1 MPKEQEKWYGL
12 KSDKAMNNHE
22 KENKRADR
30 LAELVIIAGVIM
42 VLLSMASCRSVRYV
56 PLERVRTE
64 YINRTDTIR
73 ETDSIIHEKE
83 TIIREADSTLL
94 AELGLKLRENER
106 AILVLKR
113 ELEKQKR
120 EVSEHKTDTV
130 ILRDTVPVPYP
141 VEKELTW
148 YQSTCV
154 KWFPW
159 LLFIVAGILV
169 YKLKPWRWLKYI

>member
-1 MPKEQEKWYGL
+1 MNYNEIEKR
-12 KSDKAMNNHE
+12 
-22 KENKRADR
+22 RADS
-30 LAELVIIAGVIM
+30 LAEFVIIAGIIM
-42 VLLSMASCRSVRYV
+42 ALLFMTSCRSIRYV
-56 PLERVRTE
+56 PVERVRTE

-73 ETDSIIHEKE
+73 ETDSIFHEKE

-94 AELGLKLRENER
+94 AALGLKLKENEK

-130 ILRDTVPVPYP
+130 IVIDSIPVPYP
-141 VEKELTW
+141 VEKDLTW
-148 YQSTCV
+148 YQDTCI

-159 LLFIVAGILV
+159 LLFVVVGILV
-169 YKLKPWRWLKYI
+169 YILKPWRWMKFI

>member
-1 MPKEQEKWYGL
+1 MNYNEIEKR
-12 KSDKAMNNHE
+12 
-22 KENKRADR
+22 RADR
-30 LAELVIIAGVIM
+30 LAEFMIMAGIIMA
-42 VLLSMASCRSVRYV
+42 LLFMTSCRSIRYV
-56 PLERVRTE
+56 PVERVRTE

-73 ETDSIIHEKE
+73 ETDSIFHEKE

-94 AELGLKLRENER
+94 AKLGLKLKENER

-130 ILRDTVPVPYP
+130 IMRDSIPIPYP

-148 YQSTCV
+148 YQGTCIT
-154 KWFPW
+154 WFPW
-159 LLFIVAGILV
+159 ILFAAIAFLIII
-169 YKLKPWRWLKYI
+169 LKPWRWMKSIL

>member
-1 MPKEQEKWYGL
+1 MKL
-12 KSDKAMNNHE
+12 DKAVNNHE
-22 KENKRADR
+22 KEKRRADR
-30 LAELVIIAGVIM
+30 LAELVIDVGVII
-42 VLLSMASCRSVRYV
+42 VLLSMTSCRSVRYV
-56 PLERVRTE
+56 PVESVRTE
-64 YINRTDTIR
+64 YINHTDTIR

-94 AELGLKLRENER
+94 AKLGLKLKENER

-130 ILRDTVPVPYP
+130 IMRDSIPIPYP

-148 YQSTCV
+148 YQGTCIT
-154 KWFPW
+154 WFPW
-159 LLFIVAGILV
+159 ILFAAIAFLIII
-169 YKLKPWRWLKYI
+169 LKPWRWMKSIL